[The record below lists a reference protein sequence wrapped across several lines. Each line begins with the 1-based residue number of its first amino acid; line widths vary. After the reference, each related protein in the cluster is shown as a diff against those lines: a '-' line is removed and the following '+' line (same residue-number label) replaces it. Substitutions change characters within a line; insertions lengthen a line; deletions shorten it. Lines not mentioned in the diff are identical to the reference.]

1 VNDAQLAP
9 GDTVLF
15 QGGAT
20 FSDQTLMPAASG
32 VAGKPIVFGSYGEGR
47 ANLTGGIWF
56 SGKRWLSFEHLAVHP
71 ASPGDLSA
79 IQGSVSGPGST
90 HVTIAYCAFTGV
102 RIGVNSANTG
112 DGWWTIEHDTIRD
125 TRDSGAIVLGHDLRF
140 VRNTIEDTG
149 RDASIDYGKHGVY
162 AKGPHLTFLGNT
174 IRRFSDDGVSLR
186 YRDARVEGNTI
197 GDGPIGVAWF
207 QQDHAAGTTTIARNR
222 ISHTTVS
229 GIYVS
234 PSDEAGATRESFV
247 VADNTVSAAAGN
259 ALDVEPTSG
268 SLTIAN
274 NTFTGRA
281 TPVVRIHRP
290 GGRYLEQHNRFRT
303 AAEPHVVARTRK

>member
-1 VNDAQLAP
+1 
-9 GDTVLF
+9 
-15 QGGAT
+15 
-20 FSDQTLMPAASG
+20 
-32 VAGKPIVFGSYGEGR
+32 
-47 ANLTGGIWF
+47 
-56 SGKRWLSFEHLAVHP
+56 
-71 ASPGDLSA
+71 
-79 IQGSVSGPGST
+79 
-90 HVTIAYCAFTGV
+90 
-102 RIGVNSANTG
+102 
-112 DGWWTIEHDTIRD
+112 
-125 TRDSGAIVLGHDLRF
+125 VLGHDLRF